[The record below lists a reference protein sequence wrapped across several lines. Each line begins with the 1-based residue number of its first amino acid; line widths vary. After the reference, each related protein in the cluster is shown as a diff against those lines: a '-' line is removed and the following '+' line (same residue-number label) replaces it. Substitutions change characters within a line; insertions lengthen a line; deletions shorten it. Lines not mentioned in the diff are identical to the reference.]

1 MLSARW
7 YKVIRDL
14 WMNKTRTIL
23 VMLSIAIGV
32 FALGAILT
40 SREVLSRDL
49 TESYAAT
56 TPASATIITEDAF
69 DDDMVEAVRRMRD
82 IAEAEGRR
90 NATMR
95 VQVGEDEW
103 RNISVFAI
111 PDYKDMRLSKVTS
124 ESGAW
129 PPPEHEILIERSAL
143 GLAGVEQGDT
153 MTIKTPKNKIRELR
167 VAGVTHDLSQSPAVF
182 DGNIYGY
189 VTFDTLEW
197 LGEPRDYNEMHF
209 VVAADADDREHI
221 TEVAKLV
228 SRKIEKSG
236 RTVFYTSVPE
246 PGESPMNDVI
256 QTMLLLLGVLGI
268 LSLALS
274 AFLVVNTISA
284 ILAQQVRQIGI
295 MKAIGARRG
304 QITGLYMT
312 MAVAF
317 GLLSLLLAI
326 PLGMLG
332 AWLFCGF
339 MAGMFN
345 FDLVHFGV
353 PLYVIGIQFVIG
365 LLVPVLAALYPVL
378 KGTHVTAR
386 EAMSDYGLGQ
396 AQFGRSFI
404 DRTLEHVRG
413 LSRPVLLSLRN
424 TFRQKGRL
432 ALTML
437 TLTLGGA
444 IFISVFS
451 IQASLMQTLDD
462 LLSVWNY
469 DIWLITERPYRMM
482 ELQEEALAI
491 PGITEATGT
500 AFATARLVRPDDTES
515 ENVFV
520 FGAPAGSDVLKPLIS
535 EGRYLVPEDENA
547 IVLTSAFLKN
557 EPDIKVGDEIVLKIN
572 GKESTWQMVGTS
584 QWLAPFGYV
593 NYDYL
598 GRLAGDV
605 GRVSSLCMVTDGH
618 DFESQTKAAQALE
631 RRFTEAG
638 FNVNA
643 IIKIAKERA
652 EAEATFNI
660 IVTLLLIM
668 AVLMAVVGG
677 LGLMG
682 TMSINV
688 LERTREIGVMRAIG
702 ASDGA
707 VVQVFMIEG
716 VLIGLLSWSIGA
728 ALALPLSKLLSDAVG
743 LAFWQ
748 APLSYTFSPPGAV
761 VWFVVVVV
769 IAAVSSFLPARGA
782 SRVTVREV
790 LAYE

>member
-14 WMNKTRTIL
+14 WLNKTRTIL
-23 VMLSIAIGV
+23 VMLSIAVGV
-32 FALGAILT
+32 FALGAIAT

-49 TESYAAT
+49 AESYAAT
-56 TPASATIITEDAF
+56 NPASATIFTEDAF
-69 DDDMVEAVRRMRD
+69 DDDLVEAVRRMRD
-82 IAEAEGRR
+82 VGEAEGRR
-90 NATMR
+90 NASMR
-95 VQVGEDEW
+95 MQVGEDEW
-103 RNISVFAI
+103 RNISIFAI
-111 PDYKDMRLSKVTS
+111 PDYKDIRLNKVTS

-143 GLAGVEQGDT
+143 GLANAQEGDIV
-153 MTIKTPKNKIRELR
+153 TIKTPKNKIRELR
-167 VAGVTHDLSQSPAVF
+167 VAGVTHDLSQSPAMF

-197 LGEPRDYNEMHF
+197 LGEPRDYNEMRF
-209 VVAADADDREHI
+209 VVAENADDKEHI
-221 TEVAKLV
+221 TDVAALV
-228 SRKIEKSG
+228 RRKIEKSG
-236 RTVFYTSVPE
+236 RAVFYTSIPK
-246 PGESPMNDVI
+246 PGENPMNDVI
-256 QTMLLLLGVLGI
+256 QTILLLLGVLGI

-317 GLLSLLLAI
+317 GLLSLLVAL

-345 FDLVHFGV
+345 FDLIHFGV
-353 PLYVIGIQFVIG
+353 PLYVIGIQFAIG

-378 KGTHVTAR
+378 KGTHITAR

-396 AQFGRSFI
+396 VQLGRSVI
-404 DRTLEHVRG
+404 DRTLERIRG
-413 LSRPVLLSLRN
+413 VSRPVLLSLRN

-451 IQASLMQTLDD
+451 VQASLMLTLDD
-462 LLSVWNY
+462 LLSVWDY
-469 DIWLITERPYRMM
+469 DIWLITERSYRI
-482 ELQEEALAI
+482 EKLQAEAMSV
-491 PGITEATGT
+491 PGIVKATG
-500 AFATARLVRPDDTES
+500 AGFVTARRVRADDSES

-520 FGAPAGSDVLKPLIS
+520 FAAPAGSDLMKPVIS
-535 EGRYLVPEDENA
+535 EGRYLLPEDENA
-547 IVLTSAFLKN
+547 IVLTSTFLKD
-557 EPDIKVGDEIVLKIN
+557 EPDIKVGDEIILKIN
-572 GKESTWQMVGTS
+572 GKESTWKLVGTS
-584 QWLAPFGYV
+584 QWLAPFGYA
-593 NYDYL
+593 NYDHL
-598 GRLAGDV
+598 SRITGDV
-605 GRVSSLCMVTDGH
+605 GQVSSLCMVTDGH
-618 DFESQTKAAQALE
+618 DLESQSKAAQALE
-631 RRFTEAG
+631 RSFTKAG
-638 FNVNA
+638 LNVNA
-643 IIKIAKERA
+643 IIKIAEERA
-652 EAEATFNI
+652 EVEATFNI
-660 IVTLLLIM
+660 IISLLLIM
-668 AVLMAVVGG
+668 AVLMAIVGG

-716 VLIGLLSWSIGA
+716 VLIGLLSWLIGS

-748 APLSYTFSPPGAV
+748 APLSYMFSPLGAG
-761 VWFVVVVV
+761 VWFVVVV
-769 IAAVSSFLPARGA
+769 IISSMSSFLPARGA